1 MLHEASILGPK
12 WAPKWE
18 ALEII
23 RDEDIVYKVNQ
34 IPAELFLKRPVR
46 KELNRSNEYT

>member
-1 MLHEASILGPK
+1 MLHEASIVGSM
-12 WAPKWE
+12 PKWE
-18 ALEII
+18 ALELI

-46 KELNRSNEYT
+46 KELN